1 MANGGSHKP
10 EPKDAKGSA
19 KQGTESRKKGTKK

>member
-10 EPKDAKGSA
+10 EPKDTKASA
-19 KQGTESRKKGTKK
+19 NKGTESGKKGTKK